1 MERTMERTMELKVTR
16 YAVEDRVATVT
27 LSRPAGRNAW
37 TGRMEHELRWC
48 MTAAGDDPDV
58 RVVVLTGDPA
68 GVNFCPGADG
78 RALAK
83 EAAAG
88 AYDPGFDSSL
98 VPYPG
103 RGATEADFGHHLSY
117 LLGLRVPVIAAVN
130 GAAAGVGFALACFS
144 DLRIVAE
151 EAKLTTSFARLG
163 MPAEHALSWLL
174 PRMVGVTRA
183 AELLLTARVVT
194 GREAA
199 AMGLAN
205 EARPT
210 DEVLPRA
217 LELAH
222 HMAHSL
228 APGSLAVIKTQ
239 LWADLRRSLHEAAAE
254 SEELLHAMVGRPEFV
269 EGATAFL
276 ERRPPRF

>member
-1 MERTMERTMELKVTR
+1 MELKATR
-16 YAVEDRVATVT
+16 YSVEDRVATVM
-27 LSRPAGRNAW
+27 LSRPQGRNAW

-48 MTAAGDDPDV
+48 LTAASEDPDV

-83 EAAAG
+83 EASSG
-88 AYDPGFDSSL
+88 HYDPGFDSST
-98 VPYPG
+98 VAYPG
-103 RGATEADFGHHLSY
+103 RAADEPDFAHHLSY
-117 LLGLRVPVIAAVN
+117 LLGLRMPVIGAIN
-130 GAAAGVGFALACFS
+130 GAAAGAGFALACFT
-144 DLRIVAE
+144 DLRIAADD
-151 EAKLTTSFARLG
+151 AKLTTSFARLG
-163 MPAEHALSWLL
+163 MPSEHALSWLL

-183 AELLLTARVVT
+183 AELLLTAKVVT

-199 AMGLAN
+199 VIGLVN
-205 EARPT
+205 EAVPT
-210 DEVLPRA
+210 AEVLPRA
-217 LELAH
+217 RELART
-222 HMAHSL
+222 MAHSL
-228 APGSLAVIKTQ
+228 APSSLAVIKRQ

-276 ERRPPRF
+276 ERRPARF